1 MQTIINSCMH
11 FMYIVFVI
19 LIVVLI
25 DFLVQIKLV
34 GIHSSSKMYSD
45 IKTARNIDNS
55 NSISTVPIHIS
66 VNNWIFKYR
75 KLLTMKQAN

>member
-1 MQTIINSCMH
+1 MH

-34 GIHSSSKMYSD
+34 GIHSSSKMYSN
-45 IKTARNIDNS
+45 IKTA
-55 NSISTVPIHIS
+55 
-66 VNNWIFKYR
+66 
-75 KLLTMKQAN
+75 